1 MKLKN
6 HFDMSEYIPSCSR
19 KSGAVSTV
27 PEWPIGFIALLIATA
42 SGAALAQTQ
51 GVTKTEITIGSGQDL
66 SGPLAGY
73 SKPLRNGMM
82 MRAEEINEQGGIN
95 GRKLK
100 LIVEDHGYDPKKA
113 VLATQK
119 MVQRDKIFAMVGT
132 IGTAM
137 NLASMPIEFE
147 KNVPNLFPLAAARE
161 MYEPL
166 HKLKFSFAATYFDQ
180 MRSGVKYLAK
190 VKGYKKVC
198 SMYQDDDFGLE
209 VMHGAEAGLKEI
221 NLAIIEKTTFKRG
234 ATDFSSQIVR
244 MRGAGCDLVVLGTII
259 RETVG
264 AIGEARKIGWNVE
277 FIGSSAAYDAVIH
290 KLGGKLVD
298 GFYAMNTINNPY
310 MDDASKNVRE
320 WAERY
325 KKKFNEDPTVYSAY
339 GYLLIRLFGTLVEN
353 TGPNLST
360 ETFLAQLEKTT
371 YPRDFFGADEMTF
384 SKTKHL
390 GTYRARL
397 SQIQNGKWTPITDYI
412 TE

>member
-1 MKLKN
+1 MKRNL
-6 HFDMSEYIPSCSR
+6 
-19 KSGAVSTV
+19 
-27 PEWPIGFIALLIATA
+27 IALILAAA
-42 SGAALAQTQ
+42 SGVALAQTQ
-51 GVTKTEITIGSGQDL
+51 GVSKNEILVGSGQDL

-82 MRAEEINEQGGIN
+82 MRAEEINDQGGIN

-100 LIVEDHGYDPKKA
+100 LVVEDHGYDPKKA

-137 NLASMPIEFE
+137 NLASMPIQFE
-147 KNVPNLFPLAAARE
+147 KNVPNLFPLTAARE

-166 HKLKFSFAATYFDQ
+166 QKLKFSFAATYYDQ
-180 MRSGVKYLAK
+180 MRAGVKHMVK
-190 VKGYKKVC
+190 TKGYKKVC

-209 VMHGAEAGLKEI
+209 VVRGAEAGLKEI
-221 NLAIIEKTTFKRG
+221 NLALAEKTTFKRG
-234 ATDFSSQIVR
+234 STDFSSQIAR

-264 AIGEARKIGWNVE
+264 GIGEARKNGWNVE
-277 FIGSSAAYDAVIH
+277 FIGSSAAYDAIIH
-290 KLGGKLVD
+290 RLGGKVVD
-298 GFYAMNTINNPY
+298 GFYATNTVNNPY

-325 KKKFNEDPTVYSAY
+325 KKKFNEDPTVFSAY
-339 GYLLIRLFGTLVEN
+339 GYAVINGFAGVVEK
-353 TGPNLST
+353 TGPNLTT
-360 ETFLAQLEKTT
+360 ETFIAQLEKTT
-371 YPRDFFGADEMTF
+371 IPRDMFGSDEMTF
-384 SKTKHL
+384 TKTKHL
-390 GTYRARL
+390 GSNRARL
-397 SQIQNGKWTPITDYI
+397 SQIQNGKWVPITDYI

>member
-1 MKLKN
+1 MKLKV
-6 HFDMSEYIPSCSR
+6 HSDVGEYTRSCSPQA
-19 KSGAVSTV
+19 GAISTALK
-27 PEWPIGFIALLIATA
+27 WPVGCIALLIAAA
-42 SGAALAQTQ
+42 SGTALAQTQ
-51 GVTKTEITIGSGQDL
+51 GVSKTEIVIGSGQDL

-82 MRAEEINEQGGIN
+82 MRTEEINEQGGIN

-137 NLASMPIEFE
+137 NLASMPIQFE
-147 KNVPNLFPLAAARE
+147 KNVPNLFPLTASRE

-166 HKLKFSFAATYFDQ
+166 HKLKFSFAATYYDQ
-180 MRSGVKYLAK
+180 IRSGVKYMVKA
-190 VKGYKKVC
+190 KGYKKVC

-209 VMHGAEAGLKEI
+209 VVRGAEAGLKEI
-221 NLAIIEKTTFKRG
+221 NLAMVEKTTYKRG
-234 ATDFSSQIVR
+234 ATDFSSQIAR
-244 MRGAGCDLVVLGTII
+244 MHGAGCDLVVLGTII

-264 AIGEARKIGWNVE
+264 AIGEARKIGWNVD
-277 FIGSSAAYDAVIH
+277 FIGTSAAYDAVIH

-298 GFYAMNTINNPY
+298 GFYAMNTVNNPY

-339 GYLLIRLFGTLVEN
+339 GYLTITLFATLVEN

-360 ETFLAQLEKTT
+360 ESFLARLEKTT

-397 SQIQNGKWTPITDYI
+397 SQIQNGRWTPITDYI